1 MDMRI
6 LVMHGGTT
14 SEIISHFGIVHATLI
29 GNFKFPWLNEV
40 SKILSKSDL
49 KGLLI

>member
-14 SEIISHFGIVHATLI
+14 SEISHFGIMHATLI